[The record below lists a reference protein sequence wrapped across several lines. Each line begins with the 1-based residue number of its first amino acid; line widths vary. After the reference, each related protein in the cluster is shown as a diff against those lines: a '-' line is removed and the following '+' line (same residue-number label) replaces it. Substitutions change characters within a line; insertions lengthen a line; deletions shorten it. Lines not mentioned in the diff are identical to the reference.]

1 MCDKLRRCEAAN
13 PASGAPVGKSDFSE
27 QKGAMKQTILLSGLC
42 AALLCG
48 CADVRISEYKRPE
61 APAKSSWSRP
71 SEAAVSAPATISTQW
86 WTEFRDPYLDSLVAK
101 AIAGNFDL
109 KILAARIDVANL
121 QIAEAGAG
129 ALPTVDIGA
138 GASLEKSTGQKFS
151 KQFSLGAQ
159 VNWDIDVWGKVEQ
172 GRPGAD
178 RRVPGDRGGL
188 ARRLPDAGV
197 QRLDHVLPDPAARRA
212 DRPAA
217 TRAGQEPADP
227 GHLRDDARQRPR
239 ARHAG
244 AAPARGEST
253 G

>member
-1 MCDKLRRCEAAN
+1 
-13 PASGAPVGKSDFSE
+13 
-27 QKGAMKQTILLSGLC
+27 MKQTILLSGLC

-48 CADVRISEYKRPE
+48 CADVRISEYKRPD
-61 APAKSSWSRP
+61 APTKSSWSQPAGRH
-71 SEAAVSAPATISTQW
+71 AVSAPATISTQW
-86 WTEFRDPYLDSLVAK
+86 WTEFRDPYLDSLVTK
-101 AIAGNFDL
+101 AISGNFDL
-109 KILAARIDVANL
+109 KILAARIAVANL

-138 GASLEKSTGQKFS
+138 GASLEKSTGQKFA

-159 VNWDIDVWGKVEQ
+159 VNWDIDVWGKVSKGVQAQTAEFQ
-172 GRPGAD
+172 R
-178 RRVPGDRGGL
+178 DRGGL

-197 QRLDHVLPDPAARRA
+197 QRLDHVLPDPSTRRA

-244 AAPARGEST
+244 AAPARGRSP